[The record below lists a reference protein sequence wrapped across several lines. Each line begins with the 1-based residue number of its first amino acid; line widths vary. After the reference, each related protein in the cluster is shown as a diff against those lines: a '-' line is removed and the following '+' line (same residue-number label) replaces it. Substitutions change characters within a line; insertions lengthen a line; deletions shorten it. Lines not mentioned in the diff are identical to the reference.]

1 MSETPAPS
9 PDTDQRPAT
18 SREKEEFSSGGRR
31 SLLILR
37 GPTGLAIDKAIVW
50 STGWSLMTA
59 QYSWASGETYVPTL
73 MLWTIGAKSREV
85 RSACLPYFRVGEDMV
100 VRGSN
105 GGGPTDPHWVH
116 NVRADPHAWVRVQ
129 RKNRP
134 VRAHVAAGEERERI
148 YEDLCQQSRSTYGYQ
163 KMCHPRELPLVVL
176 RDWKRIEDKGA
187 RTTL

>member
-1 MSETPAPS
+1 MSELSSQNSETH
-9 PDTDQRPAT
+9 QRPAT

-50 STGWSLMTA
+50 STGWSLA
-59 QYSWASGETYVPTL
+59 H
-73 MLWTIGAKSREV
+73 SREI
-85 RSACLPYFRVGEDMV
+85 RSACLPFFGVGNDMV
-100 VRGSN
+100 LRGSN

-116 NVRADPHAWVRVQ
+116 NVRADPHAWVRIR

-134 VRAHVAAGEERERI
+134 VHAHVAKGEERERI
-148 YEDLCQQSRSTYGYQ
+148 YQNLCQQSRSTDGYQ

-176 RDWKRIEDKGA
+176 RDWKRIEDEG
-187 RTTL
+187 

>member
-1 MSETPAPS
+1 MSELSSQNSETH
-9 PDTDQRPAT
+9 QRPAT

-59 QYSWASGETYVPTL
+59 QYAYASGESYAPTL
-73 MLWTIGAKSREV
+73 MLWTIGAHSREI
-85 RSACLPYFRVGEDMV
+85 RSACLPFFGVGNDMV
-100 VRGSN
+100 LRGSN

-116 NVRADPHAWVRVQ
+116 NVRADPHAWVRIR

-134 VRAHVAAGEERERI
+134 VHAHVAKGEERERI
-148 YEDLCQQSRSTYGYQ
+148 YQNLCQQSRSTDGYQ

-176 RDWKRIEDKGA
+176 RDWKRIEDEG
-187 RTTL
+187 

>member
-1 MSETPAPS
+1 MSES
-9 PDTDQRPAT
+9 PTQPDEAHQRPAT
-18 SREKEEFSSGGRR
+18 TREKEEFSSGGKR

-37 GPTGLAIDKAIVW
+37 GPTGLTIDKAIVW

-59 QYSWASGETYVPTL
+59 QYAFAGGEPYIPTL
-73 MLWTIGAKSREV
+73 MLWTIGARSREI
-85 RSACLPYFRVGEDMV
+85 RSACLPFFLVGEDMV
-100 VRGSN
+100 LRGSN

-148 YEDLCQQSRSTYGYQ
+148 YENLCQQSRSTYGYQ

-176 RDWKRIEDKGA
+176 RDWKHVNDPG
-187 RTTL
+187 